1 MGFTRHTRK
10 RVGGEKMKKRVMT
23 FGMILVFLLTLVPVT
38 QVFGAESENQ
48 YKSNGEVSFYG
59 EYIYPSEPDKEK
71 PPISGN
77 GASNLPDTGKTP
89 QQTLPQAGD
98 RFEVFTLFLGI
109 CLIGLAGQ
117 VVYYLTKKN
126 NIAHGGKIT

>member
-77 GASNLPDTGKTP
+77 GTSNLPDTGKH
-89 QQTLPQAGD
+89 LSRHFHKLEIALK
-98 RFEVFTLFLGI
+98 FSILFWVF
-109 CLIGLAGQ
+109 A
-117 VVYYLTKKN
+117 
-126 NIAHGGKIT
+126 

>member
-1 MGFTRHTRK
+1 
-10 RVGGEKMKKRVMT
+10 MKKRVMT

-71 PPISGN
+71 PPLSGN
-77 GASNLPDTGKTP
+77 RTGNLPDTETKP
-89 QQTLPQAGD
+89 QHKLPQAGD
-98 RFEVFTLFLGI
+98 QFEIFNLFLGI
-109 CLIGLAGQ
+109 SLIGLAGQ
-117 VVYYLTKKN
+117 IIYYRTKKN
-126 NIAHGGKIT
+126 NTAHGGKIT